1 MQVYTPL
8 EGGELRV
15 LSQIAE
21 CVTLRLF
28 EGETIMAAI
37 SIKRRHF
44 QQDMILQSIRW
55 YLAYSLSYRDIE
67 ELMQERG
74 FSVDHSTINRWVIHY
89 SPRLEAVFQRKKQ
102 RPGVRWRMDETY
114 IKVKGQWKYYY
125 RAVDKQ
131 GNTIDFLLTAKR
143 DTKAALRFLRKA
155 INENGKPSLVN
166 IDQSGANQ
174 ASLNQFNRDHNK
186 RIKIRQCKY
195 LNNIIEQDH
204 RRIKRLTRPMLGFKN
219 LYAAQRTLAGIEVM
233 AMIKKGQMKTLAG
246 DRKTPAEMFYALAA

>member
-1 MQVYTPL
+1 MV
-8 EGGELRV
+8 
-15 LSQIAE
+15 
-21 CVTLRLF
+21 
-28 EGETIMAAI
+28 AI
-37 SIKRRHF
+37 TFKGRHF
-44 QQDMILQSIRW
+44 QKDMILQSIRW

-219 LYAAQRTLAGIEVM
+219 FYAAQRTLAGIEVM